1 MKIGAIFCK
10 DEKRKTILCY
20 LFLRSDL
27 QYKYTGIFE
36 KILYRNEDKFLFSR
50 IDHRFVCRQNLGS
63 LRRGELRSPEKLK
76 NIDFIYFNHTQ

>member
-1 MKIGAIFCK
+1 MRARAK
-10 DEKRKTILCY
+10 KTEAELPEEEAEETKTAKGV
-20 LFLRSDL
+20 FGRERS
-27 QYKYTGIFE
+27 
-36 KILYRNEDKFLFSR
+36 DKFLFSG